1 MITRLL
7 LLLLSF
13 PVSATVFQMQTIDQ
27 QIKESDGIIIGH
39 YLRKKSIKLE
49 NGSLATQMIFKM
61 NKEVGMQSE
70 LFGMDE
76 IIIHYPGG
84 KLGDQHVRVDGVP
97 EFIPGENV
105 VLMVKSSQDRFWGM
119 NLGFGSFKVINY
131 GHEKMIVNTLFP
143 NDRLV
148 GQLKMEEFEK
158 TVKLIKKSSFKI
170 VMAPSYP
177 SESDS
182 DSMGRLP
189 ASAEEEGKNRA
200 IASISEGEENRK
212 DQTEFTTVWLVL
224 FLAMLGGCFRLMR
237 QKEAK

>member
-13 PVSATVFQMQTIDQ
+13 PVGATVFQKQTIDQ
-27 QIKESDGIIIGH
+27 QIKDSDGIIIGH
-39 YLRKKSIKLE
+39 YLRKKSIRLE

-84 KLGDQHVRVDGVP
+84 KMGDEHVKVEGVP
-97 EFIPGENV
+97 EFISGENV

-131 GHEKMIVNTLFP
+131 GNEKMIVNTIFP
-143 NDRLV
+143 NDRDV
-148 GQLKMEEFEK
+148 GQVRMEEFEK
-158 TVKLIKKSSFKI
+158 TVRFIKKSSFKV

-182 DSMGRLP
+182 NEPGRMP
-189 ASAEEEGKNRA
+189 ASIDEGKNRA

-212 DQTEFTTVWLVL
+212 DQTEFTSVWLVL
-224 FLAMLGGCFRLMR
+224 FLAMLGGFFRLMR

>member
-1 MITRLL
+1 MIVRLL

-13 PVSATVFQMQTIDQ
+13 PVGATVFQMQTIDQ

-39 YLRKKSIKLE
+39 YLRKKSIRLE

-61 NKEVGMQSE
+61 NREVGMQSE

-84 KLGDQHVRVDGVP
+84 KLGDEHVRVDGVP
-97 EFIPGENV
+97 EFVSGENV

-143 NDRLV
+143 NDRQV
-148 GQLKMEEFEK
+148 GQVKMEEFEK
-158 TVKLIKKSSFKI
+158 IVKQIKKSSFKL

-177 SESDS
+177 TETDS
-182 DSMGRLP
+182 STGRVP
-189 ASAEEEGKNRA
+189 ASVEEEGKNRA
-200 IASISEGEENRK
+200 IASISEEEENRK
-212 DQTEFTTVWLVL
+212 NHTEFTSVWLVL
-224 FLAMLGGCFRLMR
+224 LLAVMGGFFRLIR